1 MRPPAMGLRAS
12 PGRTSGWAAARP
24 RMSASLSL
32 TLANRMDEVSRLVA
46 LLASFS
52 ARAGLSED
60 LAFRLTITLDE
71 AVTNVIEHAYDDAAA
86 HEIGLSVRWD
96 GASLTAVIEDD
107 GRLFDPL
114 QVPRPDI
121 DAPIDERRSGG
132 LGVYLVRAFAQTVEY
147 RRVGT
152 RNVLT
157 LTLTG

>member
-1 MRPPAMGLRAS
+1 M
-12 PGRTSGWAAARP
+12 
-24 RMSASLSL
+24 
-32 TLANRMDEVSRLVA
+32 
-46 LLASFS
+46 
-52 ARAGLSED
+52 
-60 LAFRLTITLDE
+60 
-71 AVTNVIEHAYDDAAA
+71 IEHAYDDAAA

-107 GRLFDPL
+107 GRPFDPL

-132 LGVYLVRAFAQTVEY
+132 LGVYLVRAFAQTVAY

-157 LTLTG
+157 LTLTDEGSRPA